1 MEQNNIA
8 PRALMIVAIT
18 ALLVWAYTS
27 MGIKFGQDL
36 KGGTTLRFSL
46 DIDGAKRAGLVD
58 DQMPNEEIVAQT
70 LEIIGER
77 IDKYGLAEIQLTQY
91 GDNKFLVSLPADAGT
106 QPDAV
111 VKVISQL
118 GDLKFRI
125 EVLPD
130 STYKARATDGPEP
143 ARMGLWKGTDEEF
156 NTFKNEEVKVWQT
169 ARDRGEMY
177 SPTRGEYLLVKRA
190 KVIGFDRKE
199 TVPDG
204 SEVGHFAI
212 VESNSGQV
220 DFDGG
225 ILTNPSVGENPNTGE
240 PVVLYEVKNE
250 FQNDFG
256 RWTGANVGLPMA
268 IILNNQYHSAPTI
281 NERLTKNV
289 QITLGR
295 GGSRKAKRDEAK
307 ALATVLQT
315 GSLKI
320 QPVLE
325 AKNVMGPSL
334 AGKSRDRGIQAILA
348 AFALVLIFMIVYYRA
363 SGMVANV
370 ALLLNLVLL
379 VGFMAFFQAV
389 LTLPGIAGI
398 VLTVGMAVDAN
409 ILINER
415 IREERRGGRSLARAV
430 AEGYDRALSAI
441 IDANVTSLITAIFL
455 YNFGSGAVKGFA
467 VTLAIGLVVSM
478 FTAIFVT
485 RTIMDWLM
493 NAGIIKELSTHGSGE
508 PPKVKWLG
516 LRRIFGPL
524 SVAGIVFGIVMFMS
538 TDKYTLYDIDFTG
551 GYRMQAAFVEKTTP
565 DEVTELLSETKMDV
579 DVEVTRFNDKGDRET
594 SKVTVPVGPYPD
606 AQVLSA
612 GEDGRAIEINVQ
624 RLFHGDSQDE
634 EAEAKAFREYMGR
647 LLAERLMP
655 DWQLKPIVRYNHVPK
670 EGDAADDPLA
680 AYGGGITG
688 VIAFNDPD
696 ALLSPDTLKSI
707 LKDDL
712 PFWTQ
717 EDGRDRAFKPA
728 ERGLTREVE
737 VRAYPTASA
746 GIAAYEFWLSS
757 KTASGATPEANV
769 SMMSQRMGEY
779 LGGKGLKTRLGKDM
793 PEGAEKQKKLERFG
807 LSQPFPSEDAI
818 GSTVAERLRDDAIV
832 ALFLSLVFIIFY
844 IALRFRS
851 RSMGFAAVLCL
862 FHDVAITLGLV
873 ALANTLGIVDAKLNL
888 AMVAAFLTL
897 VGYSVNDTVVIFDR
911 IRENRGKRPTIDAEL
926 INASINQ
933 TLARTIRTTATFLLV
948 CFALF
953 GFNYGQRNVLEGFS
967 FLLIL
972 GSIIGT
978 YSTIAISTPL
988 LLYLPWLW
996 ERLKGFAPK
1005 TSMVTNCLSSS
1016 ATFLLTP
1023 LAALAWLAWGA
1034 VFAAVAFV
1042 IGLVL
1047 FVPWSLSS
1055 DNDEAKAATA

>member
-1 MEQNNIA
+1 MEQNSNIL
-8 PRALMIVAIT
+8 PRAAIVVVIT

-46 DIDGAKRAGLVD
+46 DIDGAKENGLIDNDV
-58 DQMPNEEIVAQT
+58 PNDKVVEDT
-70 LEIIGER
+70 LTIISER

-91 GDNKFLVSLPADAGT
+91 GENKFLVSLPADAGT
-106 QPDAV
+106 QPEAIE
-111 VKVISQL
+111 KIISQL
-118 GDLKFRI
+118 GDLKFRM

-130 STYKARATDGPEP
+130 SQYGRGEDNPTP
-143 ARMGLWKGTDEEF
+143 ARTGLWVGTDKEF
-156 NTFKNEEVKVWQT
+156 NDWKNSEIARWRV
-169 ARDRGEMY
+169 ARDRGELT
-177 SPTRGEYLLVKRA
+177 SFVSTKKEYLLVKKA
-190 KVIGFDRKE
+190 KVRGPNN
-199 TVPDG
+199 TSMVPDG
-204 SEVGHFAI
+204 SEPWHFAV
-212 VESNSGQV
+212 VESGSGPV

-225 ILTNPSVGENPNTGE
+225 ILTNPSVGENPNTGQ

-250 FQNDFG
+250 YQNDFG
-256 RWTGANVGLPMA
+256 KWTGANVGLPMA
-268 IILNNQYHSAPTI
+268 IILNNEYHSAPII

-289 QITLGR
+289 QISLGY
-295 GGSRKAKRDEAK
+295 GSKKSLREEAK

-334 AGKSRDRGIQAILA
+334 AGKSRDRGVQAILV
-348 AFALVLIFMIVYYRA
+348 AFLLVLVFMVIYYRT

-455 YNFGSGAVKGFA
+455 YNFGSGPVRGFA
-467 VTLAIGLVVSM
+467 VTLAIGLIVSM

-485 RTIMDWLM
+485 RVIMDWLM
-493 NAGIIKELSTHGSGE
+493 QSGILKDVKQIGE
-508 PPKVKWLG
+508 PPKIKWLAM
-516 LRRIFGPL
+516 RRMFAPI
-524 SVAGIVFGIVMFMS
+524 SVLGIVFGLVMFFS
-538 TDKYTLYDIDFTG
+538 TDKYTLYGIDFTG
-551 GYRMQAAFVEKTTP
+551 GYRMNAAFTEKTTP
-565 DEVTELLSETKMDV
+565 DEVGELLAKTTM
-579 DVEVTRFNDKGDRET
+579 DVEVEVSRFDKDTGDRVTKKET
-594 SKVTVPVGPYPD
+594 IKVGPYAD
-606 AQVLSA
+606 AQVLSS
-612 GEDGRAIEINVQ
+612 GEDGRAVEISVQ
-624 RLFHGDSQDE
+624 RLFEDSTKDQ
-634 EAEAKAFREYMGR
+634 EAQALAFREYMR
-647 LLAERLMP
+647 RILADRLMP
-655 DWQLKPIVRYNHVPK
+655 EWQLKPIQPYKHVAK
-670 EGDAADDPLA
+670 EGDTGEDPKAALD
-680 AYGGGITG
+680 GGITG
-688 VIAFNDPD
+688 VIAFKDPNN
-696 ALLSPDTLKSI
+696 LLSPEKLKSI
-707 LKDDL
+707 LTTDL

-717 EDGRDRAFKPA
+717 EDGRDRAFKPS
-728 ERGLTREVE
+728 ERGITRTVIVE
-737 VRAYPTASA
+737 PAASK
-746 GIAAYEFWLSS
+746 GGVAAYEFWLSS
-757 KTASGATPEANV
+757 TNASNANLEKNAPV
-769 SMMSQRMGEY
+769 MAQRMGEY
-779 LGGKGLKTRLGKDM
+779 LGGKGLKERLKLDM
-793 PEGAEKQKKLERFG
+793 DPKEHGKLENFG

-818 GSTVAERLRDDAIV
+818 GSSVAEGLRDDAMV
-832 ALFLSLVFIIFY
+832 ALFLSLVFIIIY
-844 IALRFRS
+844 IAIRFRS
-851 RSMGFAAVLCL
+851 RAMGFAAVLCL

-873 ALANTLGIVDAKLNL
+873 AVANTLGIVDAKLNL

-897 VGYSVNDTVVIFDR
+897 VGYSVNDTVVVFDR
-911 IRENRGKRPTIDAEL
+911 IRENRGKRPTIDEDL

-978 YSTIAISTPL
+978 YSTIAISSPL
-988 LLYLPWLW
+988 LLFLPHLW

-1005 TSMVTNCLSSS
+1005 GSLVMNCMSNA
-1016 ATFLLTP
+1016 ATILLTP
-1023 LAALAWLAWGA
+1023 VAALLWLAWWV
-1034 VFAAVAFV
+1034 VFGAVAFV
-1042 IGLVL
+1042 AGLVL
-1047 FVPWSLSS
+1047 FVPWAMSGG
-1055 DNDEAKAATA
+1055 EEKAAAAAA